1 MQEETT
7 LATEIFKELKNS
19 TRRWFIAFLVMVG
32 AEILTVG
39 GFLWYIS
46 LPVDEVVT
54 TQTIDDIDSGTVM
67 QRIGDNNYG
76 KNEADSSQEET
87 SSTEKEALGD

>member
-54 TQTIDDIDSGTVM
+54 TQTIDDVDSGTVM
-67 QRIGDNNYG
+67 QRIGDNYG
-76 KNEADSSQEET
+76 ENEADSSQEEK

>member
-46 LPVDEVVT
+46 LPVDEFT
-54 TQTIDDIDSGTVM
+54 TSQTIEDVDSSTVM
-67 QRIGDNNYG
+67 QRIGDNYG
-76 KNEADSSQEET
+76 ENETNGTKET
-87 SSTEKEALGD
+87 AGSKEKEALGD